1 MCIRAVATR
10 RGVYPPKN
18 NDCVSKN
25 HFLSEK
31 KRRGIN
37 MTRGQQESKIV
48 SSLLLQILL
57 YFNRWFVG
65 LFVVLNIATF
75 IQRLLFAL
83 SDTHAGIGIDVVSV
97 VLFALLEGFRIF
109 TASLGNKTEQTTPLG
124 VGICLGLGSIMMNV
138 FFLVWQIYVLRF
150 DVILNAI
157 SIAFIGLELIL
168 SVLAMIMFQSANFGI
183 RGNVECFYGH
193 KGK

>member
-1 MCIRAVATR
+1 M
-10 RGVYPPKN
+10 N
-18 NDCVSKN
+18 
-25 HFLSEK
+25 
-31 KRRGIN
+31 
-37 MTRGQQESKIV
+37 RGQQESKIV

-75 IQRLLFAL
+75 IYKGYYLPYPTR
-83 SDTHAGIGIDVVSV
+83 TPGIGIDVASV
-97 VLFALLEGFRIF
+97 VLFGILEGFRIF

-124 VGICLGLGSIMMNV
+124 VGICLGLGSIMINV
-138 FFLVWQIYVLRF
+138 FFLVWQIYVLRL

-168 SVLAMIMFQSANFGI
+168 SIFAMVMFQS
-183 RGNVECFYGH
+183 
-193 KGK
+193 GKF